1 MSAILSS
8 RERSN
13 NQKIKL
19 NINQI
24 FLAIQIGL
32 IPSIISFLRYY
43 SKERKY
49 TLLYVYIIISY
60 IIEFITNRLINVRQ
74 IPSANITAKIYM
86 LFEFLI
92 LIALMKKISKSN
104 SYIKIITIIGV
115 AIWLIENIFLI
126 KMEESEKY
134 FNVIASIILFV
145 ISIYSLTT
153 NLNKN
158 YKSFFKEANIVII
171 ITILFNIS
179 FRIVFEFL
187 YYNYETNIPIIES
200 IGHIFILVNF
210 ITNISFIYCLTCIK
224 NTRKLIS
231 SF

>member
-1 MSAILSS
+1 M
-8 RERSN
+8 
-13 NQKIKL
+13 

-24 FLAIQIGL
+24 FLVIQIGL
-32 IPSIISFLRYY
+32 IPSIISFIRYF

-49 TLLYVYIIISY
+49 TLFYVYVITSY
-60 IIEFITNRLINVRQ
+60 IIELTTNRLINIRQ
-74 IPSANITAKIYM
+74 ITGANITAKFYM

-92 LIALMKKISKSN
+92 LIAFMRKIVKLN

-115 AIWLIENIFLI
+115 AIWLIENTFLI
-126 KMEESEKY
+126 EIHESEKY
-134 FNVIASIILFV
+134 FNVIASIIIFV
-145 ISIYSLTT
+145 IAIISLTT
-153 NLNKN
+153 SLNKN
-158 YKSFFKEANIVII
+158 YKSFFKEADIVII

-187 YYNYETNIPIIES
+187 YYNYEKNNLIIES

-210 ITNISFIYCLTCIK
+210 ITNILFIYCLTCIK
-224 NTRKLIS
+224 NTKRLIS

>member
-1 MSAILSS
+1 MD
-8 RERSN
+8 
-13 NQKIKL
+13 L
-19 NINQI
+19 NSI
-24 FLAIQIGL
+24 FLIVQIGI
-32 IPSIISFLRYY
+32 IPSILSIIKY
-43 SKERKY
+43 SYKERSY
-49 TLLYVYIIISY
+49 ILLYIYIIISY
-60 IIEFITNRLINVRQ
+60 LTEIITNRLLYTKYYQNANV
-74 IPSANITAKIYM
+74 ISKFYM

-126 KMEESEKY
+126 KVEESEKY
-134 FNVIASIILFV
+134 FNVIASIILFI

-158 YKSFFKEANIVII
+158 YKSFFKEADIVII
-171 ITILFNIS
+171 IAILFNIT

-187 YYNYETNIPIIES
+187 YYNYEDNVPIMQS
-200 IGHIFILVNF
+200 ISKIYILVNF

-224 NTRKLIS
+224 NTKRLIS

>member
-1 MSAILSS
+1 
-8 RERSN
+8 
-13 NQKIKL
+13 L

-24 FLAIQIGL
+24 FLVIQIGL
-32 IPSIISFLRYY
+32 IPSIISFIRYF

-49 TLLYVYIIISY
+49 TLFYVYVITSY
-60 IIEFITNRLINVRQ
+60 IIELTTNRLINIRQ
-74 IPSANITAKIYM
+74 ITGANITAKFYM

-92 LIALMKKISKSN
+92 LIALMRKIVKLN

-115 AIWLIENIFLI
+115 AIWLIENTFLI
-126 KMEESEKY
+126 EIHESEKY
-134 FNVIASIILFV
+134 FNVIASIIIFV
-145 ISIYSLTT
+145 IAIISLTT
-153 NLNKN
+153 SLNKN
-158 YKSFFKEANIVII
+158 YKSFFKEADIVII

-187 YYNYETNIPIIES
+187 YYNYEKNNLIIES

-210 ITNISFIYCLTCIK
+210 ITNILFIYCLTCIK
-224 NTRKLIS
+224 NTKRLIS